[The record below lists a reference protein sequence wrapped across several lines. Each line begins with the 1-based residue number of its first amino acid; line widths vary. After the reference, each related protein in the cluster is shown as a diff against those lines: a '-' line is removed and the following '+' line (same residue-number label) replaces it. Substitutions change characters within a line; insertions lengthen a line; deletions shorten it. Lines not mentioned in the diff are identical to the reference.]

1 MAESNPIIIARGL
14 IERHGI
20 RAVGLAQ
27 EQVEEARLSGDT
39 AALEHWSAVAAA
51 ATELRRTGRRM
62 AQPTIH

>member
-51 ATELRRTGRRM
+51 AMELRRTGRRM

>member
-51 ATELRRTGRRM
+51 AMELRRTGRRM
-62 AQPTIH
+62 AQPTVH

>member
-27 EQVEEARLSGDT
+27 EQV
-39 AALEHWSAVAAA
+39 
-51 ATELRRTGRRM
+51 
-62 AQPTIH
+62 